1 LRELSRGSLLDPR
14 LDRVIHR
21 SADRY
26 RNVANNII
34 DLTEPLRARDPALFA
49 GDIAGADEL
58 AEDALLLPAA
68 DVQYPANLFE
78 AH

>member
-1 LRELSRGSLLDPR
+1 MDPR

-21 SADRY
+21 SADRC
-26 RNVANNII
+26 RNVANNVI
-34 DLTEPLRARDPALFA
+34 DLTEPLRAGDAALFT
-49 GDIAGADEL
+49 GDIAAADEL